1 MTETKHY
8 LQPLNTQLQPT
19 QPPVSVRV
27 GLLEGYERVTFR
39 YSGRYR
45 IETRAGE
52 LLREADTSTLK
63 WRVLREKSTPTKFL
77 YSVLV
82 ASFTTR
88 EEAMSLAEQ
97 FEERGLQAV
106 MRQIGGPIEI
116 DGQIIGDN
124 TLYRVQVGN
133 FQVEEDARHLLAKLE
148 LDYAPRLVREV
159 LTQSHGKLELFDQS
173 LEQHFESTDGFRI
186 VPEDAESR
194 LTILGVRMNSGFA
207 YEPTEDRTY
216 EGEIEFYVDHEGE
229 IAALTEIPID
239 VYLRGVV
246 ATEMPVDYPEEA
258 LRAQAIAS
266 RSLVIATKS
275 IKHLNDPFEL
285 CAHVHCQVY
294 SGVTYENPTVT
305 KAVTDTRG
313 QILFHNGAVV
323 DAHYSKVCGGHTEDV
338 QATWMTP
345 PIYAGKGV
353 PCDCTAEME
362 VPDLTTENGA
372 RRWIQSRPSACCN
385 LDGVDLPVSRAYGR
399 RHFRWET
406 TLLRSELEEIIL
418 TKTGVD
424 IGMLYDIL
432 PIRRGRSGRLMEVEV
447 LGSLANLRIK
457 RELRIRRQLSHTAL
471 ESSAFLVEVLTD
483 SSGNPMELIFTG
495 AGWGHGVGMCQA
507 GAARMAGN
515 GRSAEEILQ
524 HYYQACVIQKKY

>member
-1 MTETKHY
+1 M
-8 LQPLNTQLQPT
+8 
-19 QPPVSVRV
+19 
-27 GLLEGYERVTFR
+27 EGYERVTFR

-82 ASFTTR
+82 ASFMTR